1 MSTPKTITIYLPNG
15 EPKGIKVVE
24 MTNRTIRATYI
35 PRNKLAY
42 LYDNSNDYKVALYIL
57 YGFEDDTEKVYFG
70 ETEDIVKRIKKHNE
84 EKDFWQYAIIITTKD
99 QSFTKTHVKYLEQLC
114 IKEAENI
121 NRFKLD
127 NSNSGLDT
135 HAPKSLLA
143 DIYDAFET
151 IKIYIGVLGLKV
163 FEKTTTESQTIKKVD
178 IFYYKSKNID
188 EWDASAEFTEEGL
201 VVRKGS
207 KARLCITND
216 TPNNVV
222 ELRNKLEN
230 MGTLERTDNF
240 LVFTKDYVFHSPS
253 LAANTIRGGHNNGWI
268 TWVNEIGQN
277 LHDKYRKQ
285 N

>member
-15 EPKGIKVVE
+15 EPKGIKIVE
-24 MTNRTIRATYI
+24 MTNRTLQATYI
-35 PRNKLAY
+35 PRNKIAY

-57 YGFEDDTEKVYFG
+57 YGFEADTEKVYFG

-114 IKEAENI
+114 IKEAENV
-121 NRFKLD
+121 NRFELD
-127 NSNSGLDT
+127 NSTSGLGT
-135 HAPKSLLA
+135 YAPKSLLA
-143 DIYDAFET
+143 DINDAFET
-151 IKIYIGVLGLKV
+151 IKIYIGILGLKV
-163 FEKTTTESQTIKKVD
+163 FEKTTTESKRIKKADV
-178 IFYYKSKNID
+178 FYYKSKNMN

-207 KARLCITND
+207 KARVYITDD

-222 ELRNKLEN
+222 ELRKKLEN
-230 MGTLERTDNF
+230 MGILIKAANF

-253 LAANTIRGGHNNGWI
+253 LAASIIRGGHNNGWI
-268 TWVNEIGQN
+268 TWVNEIGQS
-277 LHDKYRKQ
+277 LHDKYRK
-285 N
+285 